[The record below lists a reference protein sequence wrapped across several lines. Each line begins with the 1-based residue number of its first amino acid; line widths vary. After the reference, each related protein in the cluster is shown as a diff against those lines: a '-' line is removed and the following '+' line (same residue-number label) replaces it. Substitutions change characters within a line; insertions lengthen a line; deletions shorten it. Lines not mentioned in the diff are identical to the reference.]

1 LFMCWAW
8 ANGSRI
14 DAGELKAKEGVHL
27 PLHFEYSDGAPGW
40 HGTIYTLIADAA
52 VLGSLVFGA
61 IYLRVLAPGW
71 PPAEPAEVPLAVA
84 VVVALG
90 WAGAYISTR
99 SGRRLLAAGAHNAKA
114 MSALGLHI
122 VSITAVLLMVSWA
135 LAGLPAASS
144 HAQVAVTAALLWY
157 AAIHLGIALLMSG
170 FLLVR
175 WRSGFVSAR
184 RDLEPRVVWLFG
196 HYAMGAALLCC
207 SLAVA
212 IAWQR

>member
-1 LFMCWAW
+1 IPEDAAAGRLWLSEPCGGKRLTLTVETSSGKPEGVIVLPGSSWWPLAAAAATGGFFVGVLLKAYAMALLALVIAVALFMCWAW

-114 MSALGLHI
+114 MSALG
-122 VSITAVLLMVSWA
+122 
-135 LAGLPAASS
+135 
-144 HAQVAVTAALLWY
+144 
-157 AAIHLGIALLMSG
+157 
-170 FLLVR
+170 
-175 WRSGFVSAR
+175 
-184 RDLEPRVVWLFG
+184 
-196 HYAMGAALLCC
+196 
-207 SLAVA
+207 
-212 IAWQR
+212 